1 MKIFR
6 RTRLADFEQVDND
19 IASYELH
26 EPEHFE
32 VSSVSCDPVEHDYSD
47 LPDLS
52 GSVLNDSDRIKFQ
65 SLFRKYRDVFA
76 FSNDQLGRTS
86 LVQHVIDTGDAMPI
100 KQRPY
105 RTSPECKQEIDRQV
119 EDMLQ
124 KGIVQESV
132 SPWSSPVVL
141 VKKKDGSFRFCVDFR
156 RVNRVTRKDSF
167 PMPLVSETLD
177 ALSGTKY
184 FSTLDLKSGYWQ
196 ISMHPNSREK
206 TAFATHNGLYEFLVM
221 PFGLTNSG
229 ASFQR
234 LMGHILRGLE
244 YRFALIYI
252 DDIIIFSKSVEEHLS
267 HLEEVFKRLRGA
279 NVKLNPKKC
288 SFVKQKV
295 EYLGHVVTP
304 DGISPDPGKVRVVQD
319 FPTPTNLKQLRTFLG
334 LANYYRCF
342 IKGFVHI
349 ARPLN
354 VLTKKGV
361 KFSWT
366 QSCDDAFDKLK
377 RALVSAP
384 ILVYPNFKEPFLLFV
399 DASSMGIG
407 FTLAQN
413 QHGKEVVIAYNGRGL
428 NSAEQNY
435 TTTEREALALIEG
448 VKKFQ
453 PYLHNRKFTVYT
465 DHSSLRWLMN
475 IKDATGRL
483 ARWSLLLQ
491 QHDFD
496 IVHRPGKI
504 HGNAD
509 SLSGRPFDTCD
520 LSSLQNK
527 DSQVVR
533 TREMQRRDPD
543 LSQMIDFIESDVL
556 PIDDHCARKIL
567 LTSNSFYVGRD
578 GLLYHLDSNQ
588 KLSDRH
594 SFSQLVVPPPMRFEV
609 LSNVHD
615 HVSGAHFGVH
625 KTFNKVKQRYWWK
638 GMFKDVEHWCQ

>member
-1 MKIFR
+1 
-6 RTRLADFEQVDND
+6 
-19 IASYELH
+19 
-26 EPEHFE
+26 
-32 VSSVSCDPVEHDYSD
+32 
-47 LPDLS
+47 
-52 GSVLNDSDRIKFQ
+52 
-65 SLFRKYRDVFA
+65 
-76 FSNDQLGRTS
+76 
-86 LVQHVIDTGDAMPI
+86 MPI

-105 RTSPECKQEIDRQV
+105 HTSPECKQEIHRQV

-141 VKKKDGSFRFCVDFR
+141 VKKKDGRFCVDFR

-177 ALSGTKY
+177 ALSDTKY

-206 TAFATHNGLYEFLVM
+206 TAFPTHNGLYEFLVM

-244 YRFALIYI
+244 YRFALICI

-267 HLEEVFKRLRGA
+267 HLEEVFKRLREA
-279 NVKLNPKKC
+279 SVKLNPKKC

-304 DGISPDPGKVRVVQD
+304 DGISSDPGKVRVVQD

-334 LANYYRCF
+334 LANYYRRF
-342 IKGFVHI
+342 IKGFAHI

-384 ILVYPNFKEPFLLFV
+384 ILVYPDFKEPFLLFV
-399 DASSMGIG
+399 DASSTGIG

-413 QHGKEVVIAYNGRGL
+413 QHGKEVVIAYDGRGL

-448 VKKFQ
+448 IKKFQ
-453 PYLHNRKFTVYT
+453 PYLHNRKFIVYT

-475 IKDATGRL
+475 IKDATGRF

-504 HGNAD
+504 HGNAG
-509 SLSGRPFDTCD
+509 SLSRRPFDTCD
-520 LSSLQNK
+520 LSSLQNEN
-527 DSQVVR
+527 SQVAR

-556 PIDDHCARKIL
+556 PRSLH
-567 LTSNSFYVGRD
+567 
-578 GLLYHLDSNQ
+578 
-588 KLSDRH
+588 
-594 SFSQLVVPPPMRFEV
+594 
-609 LSNVHD
+609 
-615 HVSGAHFGVH
+615 
-625 KTFNKVKQRYWWK
+625 
-638 GMFKDVEHWCQ
+638 